1 MTPDNINSVL
11 NQLFGDRLTQVN
23 PTSWQVKQDE
33 LRLLILLSED
43 QSWVIA
49 LATIAPL
56 PEAQPFLEEILS
68 ANFETTQETRYALH
82 QGVLWGVYRH
92 QLESLLEEE
101 FTDAIGRL
109 VKLQEQGLDQFF
121 QAQVE
126 KQIRAIIQASKAQ
139 GQTVETTLQTLTR
152 FYEEGMMGELS
163 QNAAQR
169 ERILGAWRAQLERLW
184 PEVDG

>member
-11 NQLFGDRLTQVN
+11 GQRFGDRLTQVN
-23 PTSWQVKQDE
+23 PTSWQINQDE
-33 LRLLILLSED
+33 LRLLVLLSED
-43 QSWVIA
+43 QSWLIA
-49 LATIAPL
+49 LVTIAPL
-56 PEAQPFLEEILS
+56 PEAQPFLEEILN

-92 QLESLLEEE
+92 RLDSLLEAE
-101 FTDAIGRL
+101 FTDAIAHL
-109 VKLQEQGLDQFF
+109 LELQEQGLDRFF

-139 GQTVETTLQTLTR
+139 GQTLETTLQTLTR
-152 FYEEGMMGELS
+152 FYEEGIMGELS

-184 PEVDG
+184 PEVNG